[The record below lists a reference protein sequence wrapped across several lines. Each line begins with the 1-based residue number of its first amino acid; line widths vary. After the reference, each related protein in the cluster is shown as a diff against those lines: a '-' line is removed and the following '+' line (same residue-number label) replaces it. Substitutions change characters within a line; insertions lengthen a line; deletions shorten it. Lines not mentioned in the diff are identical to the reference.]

1 MRIQNTKIFMGKHE
15 TAPVKKAVSRYVK
28 KNDIPDPVVAKKE
41 NARKR
46 ALKIV
51 GDAFSNERKIDDD
64 IRSRRDKINS
74 LLRDIGD
81 ARKSIGVLEKSRAEL
96 RDFYGVSEDSPE
108 EADLKLLEKEFRSDM
123 PGNKERFTPEE
134 WARLN
139 KIKSEG
145 MTEYQQRSMEF
156 LEYESPFLEEAYEA
170 EKGIYDE
177 ERVINGIKLE
187 RLKSHA
193 MVDASKQSDKVMDDA
208 AKEIVKMMVDE
219 AKENIDKK
227 AEEEK
232 EKAKAQKEKKEEI
245 EEKIE
250 SAREKRKEN
259 ERLTEEIIENASEV
273 TAVAN
278 DVKEAQQEVKEMLS
292 KMKLIEDDIKGSA
305 VDENL

>member
-1 MRIQNTKIFMGKHE
+1 MRIQNTKIFMGNHE

-28 KNDIPDPVVAKKE
+28 KNDIPDPVAAKKE

-64 IRSRRDKINS
+64 LKLRRDKIES
-74 LLRDIGD
+74 LLRNIGD
-81 ARKSIGVLEKSRAEL
+81 AQNSISTLEKSRAGL
-96 RDFYGVSEDSPE
+96 RAFYGVTDDSQE
-108 EADLKLLEKEFRSDM
+108 EADLKLLEKEFRSNR
-123 PGNKERFTPEE
+123 PESKERLTDEE
-134 WARLN
+134 YARLDE
-139 KIKSEG
+139 IRSTG
-145 MTEYQQRSMEF
+145 LTEYQQRSME
-156 LEYESPFLEEAYEA
+156 LLGYESPFLDEAYKA
-170 EKGIYDE
+170 EKGIYEE
-177 ERVINGIKLE
+177 ERIISGIKLE

-193 MVDASKQSDKVMDDA
+193 MVDASKQADKVMDDA

-245 EEKIE
+245 EERIE
-250 SAREKRKEN
+250 SAKEKRTESEKK
-259 ERLTEEIIENASEV
+259 TEEILENASEV
-273 TAVAN
+273 TTVVN
-278 DVKEAQQEVKEMLS
+278 DVKEAQHDVKEMLN
-292 KMKLIEDDIKGSA
+292 KMKLIEEDIKGSA